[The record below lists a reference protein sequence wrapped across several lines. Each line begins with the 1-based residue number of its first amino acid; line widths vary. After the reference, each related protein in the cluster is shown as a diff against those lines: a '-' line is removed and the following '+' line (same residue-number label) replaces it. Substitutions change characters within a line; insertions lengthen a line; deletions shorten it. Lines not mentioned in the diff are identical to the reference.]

1 MTWISCSSR
10 SRIDGLDDP
19 SVNCQSIGTL
29 KNGMEVGKGM
39 REMICNT
46 KHWGR
51 GVGLLVAS
59 FMVVTVVGA
68 QEPIVSG
75 HVFNDLNR
83 DGVRQADEPG
93 IQGVKVSNGEAVVAT
108 GPDGSYVLPVRD
120 DMSLMVIQPSGYSV
134 PLNEHSV
141 PQFSDTHKPA
151 GSASDL
157 RFGGLAPTGPMPET
171 VDFPLTPW
179 GSFDQSF
186 RCAVI
191 GDAQTYS
198 NDEVGFFRD
207 SALIDLLGQNLRS
220 PDCMIYLGD
229 VVGDDLDLLDRM
241 MAVGGQIGVPQ
252 WFVFGNHDL
261 DFDATTPADR
271 ADTWRAKVGPD
282 YYAFEIGEVLFVTLN
297 NIVYPCGEFD
307 LQRPGRERCG
317 NPERPGYNARVEAVQ
332 MRWLENLLK
341 LTPKDKR
348 VVVMHHAPFVSFV
361 DASSGIHQTD
371 NASEVHALLAGR
383 PAVSLSGH
391 THSLENHDPGQTFEG
406 WETETGVEELPFR
419 HIVAGAGS
427 GGWYQGDLDI
437 NGIPMALQRMGAPK
451 GVLMLAFDGTD
462 YVESYQG
469 SRIDPN
475 RRQWV
480 SLNTPQFRKM
490 HQAIAEWMASPEAR
504 EEGAIPP
511 YSLHDLGD
519 RGVVTRDDLSAGVS
533 LVANVWLGSA
543 STEVVASINGGRLM
557 TMQRTQAGA
566 GEGMKKGPEFA
577 DPFSTA
583 RLMSVARSAVVSSEG
598 DPRAQGYE
606 TFKGR
611 ANQGTPRPQGRGL
624 PDHNMHLWT
633 MPLPQDLPLGVHH
646 IEITST
652 DRHRRV
658 SVDHLIV
665 EVVDAAPERFWR
677 TEPWSE

>member
-1 MTWISCSSR
+1 MRAKASKR
-10 SRIDGLDDP
+10 L
-19 SVNCQSIGTL
+19 TL
-29 KNGMEVGKGM
+29 YFAL
-39 REMICNT
+39 ICLMA
-46 KHWGR
+46 
-51 GVGLLVAS
+51 GLLSVSNLSAE
-59 FMVVTVVGA
+59 
-68 QEPIVSG
+68 EPMVSG
-75 HVFNDLNR
+75 YVFNDTNG
-83 DGVRQADEPG
+83 DGIRQADEPG
-93 IQGVKVSNGEAVVAT
+93 IADVKVSNGEAVVVSA
-108 GPDGSYVLPVRD
+108 PDGSYVLPVRD

-134 PLNEHSV
+134 PLNKDSV
-141 PQFSDTHKPA
+141 PQFFYTHKPA
-151 GSASDL
+151 GSASAL
-157 RFGGLAPTGPMPET
+157 RFGGLAPTGPMPQT

-179 GSFDQSF
+179 AGFDESF
-186 RCAVI
+186 RCGVI
-191 GDAQTYS
+191 GDSQTYS

-207 SALIDLLGQNLRS
+207 SALTDLMAQNLQA
-220 PDCMIYLGD
+220 PDCLIYLGD

-241 MAVGGQIGVPQ
+241 MAIGGAIGVPQ

-282 YYAFEIGEVLFVTLN
+282 YYAFEIGEVLFVALN
-297 NIVYPCGEFD
+297 NIFYPCGAFD
-307 LQRPGRERCG
+307 MQQPGRERCG
-317 NPERPGYNARVEAVQ
+317 NPERPGYNARVDEVQ
-332 MRWLENLLK
+332 MRWLENVLA

-361 DASSGIHQTD
+361 DATSGIHQTD
-371 NASEVHALLAGR
+371 NAADIHRLLTGR
-383 PAVSLSGH
+383 PALSLSGH
-391 THSLENHDPGQTFEG
+391 THSLENHDPGQFFEG
-406 WETETGVEELPFR
+406 WLEQTGVSSLPFR

-451 GVLMLAFDGTD
+451 GVLMLTFEGND

-469 SRIDPN
+469 SRIDPS

-490 HQAIAEWMASPEAR
+490 HQALSEWMASPEAR
-504 EEGAIPP
+504 EEGAVPP

-519 RGVVTRDDLSAGVS
+519 RGIVTRADLQAGVS

-543 STEVVASINGGRLM
+543 STQVTASIDGGPTVPM
-557 TMQRTQAGA
+557 IRTQM
-566 GEGMKKGPEFA
+566 GEGEATKKGPEFA
-577 DPFSTA
+577 DPFSTT
-583 RLMSVARSAVVSSEG
+583 RLMSVGRTAVVSSEG
-598 DPRAQGYE
+598 DARAQGYE

-611 ANQGTPRPQGRGL
+611 ANQGIPRPQGRGL

-633 MPLPQDLPLGVHH
+633 LALPQDLPLGVHH
-646 IEITST
+646 IEIIST

-665 EVVDAAPERFWR
+665 EVVDEAPERFWR